1 VDTNY
6 KYWKDKY
13 LIIILVFSTSFYLV
27 QHYYSFSWDFISF
40 VLSGKYWFSHGIYFE
55 VWDPPLPSILIS
67 MLSLFGWKLAEY
79 LFIIFVSIFFLI
91 SSVKLSQALNID
103 PKIFYLMSIS
113 PYVLSYGLINGSE
126 LLSVIFIEFFIY
138 YLIKDR
144 SYSGVFLGLA
154 FLTRYNLIVFLP
166 LLLLSFKFKKILTNM
181 LSFFIIVLPW
191 LIYNFIK
198 YGNFLTSIADAYALN
213 VKFRYYFNAFD
224 FMNVL
229 YVILFMMPFL
239 LIGLIILI
247 LKTKKHVV
255 DPNIIKRILS
265 EKNANLVILLLTVLI
280 IYQYYMTP
288 LKDVRYI
295 FPLMIPVAYFSAIGL
310 VHIQR
315 KIGFHKQILVVFITL
330 NILFIIIFGFKFH
343 NTKEDKYEKVIDILG
358 VNNLSLCKLYSN
370 YWPYINY
377 LGKAAE
383 PAPHKGLVEYEINDG
398 ALILLFEGGGEPEY
412 ASNVTFLNSQ
422 KVLIKNNM
430 FILLGSNSSCK
441 EERKVN
447 YTYLSNLKRTVNLL
461 YNYEINTNPCFILF
475 SNLSVGEKTCN
486 LMNYGDFSLDNNRN
500 LA

>member
-1 VDTNY
+1 
-6 KYWKDKY
+6 
-13 LIIILVFSTSFYLV
+13 
-27 QHYYSFSWDFISF
+27 
-40 VLSGKYWFSHGIYFE
+40 
-55 VWDPPLPSILIS
+55 
-67 MLSLFGWKLAEY
+67 
-79 LFIIFVSIFFLI
+79 
-91 SSVKLSQALNID
+91 
-103 PKIFYLMSIS
+103 
-113 PYVLSYGLINGSE
+113 
-126 LLSVIFIEFFIY
+126 
-138 YLIKDR
+138 
-144 SYSGVFLGLA
+144 
-154 FLTRYNLIVFLP
+154 
-166 LLLLSFKFKKILTNM
+166 
-181 LSFFIIVLPW
+181 
-191 LIYNFIK
+191 
-198 YGNFLTSIADAYALN
+198 
-213 VKFRYYFNAFD
+213 
-224 FMNVL
+224 
-229 YVILFMMPFL
+229 
-239 LIGLIILI
+239 
-247 LKTKKHVV
+247 
-255 DPNIIKRILS
+255 
-265 EKNANLVILLLTVLI
+265 
-280 IYQYYMTP
+280 MTP